1 MQLIDFA
8 ILVIFLFIYR
18 INYCHSGKDLKP
30 FLLVGGYSRSWIS
43 GLPICVRLRL
53 AEACRVAAS
62 ISRQNIWM
70 PLNYGW
76 IPVGRR
82 FHIHH
87 APLLWEAV
95 RDAMPSQVSHCQAYQ
110 VKNLP
115 VAHQR
120 SRLVIPSHQLQ
131 QEMRP
136 QSLIFNLGA
145 AGEQVPENLFEA
157 VVL

>member
-1 MQLIDFA
+1 MPGRLEGLFLIWSVPD
-8 ILVIFLFIYR
+8 
-18 INYCHSGKDLKP
+18 
-30 FLLVGGYSRSWIS
+30 
-43 GLPICVRLRL
+43 
-53 AEACRVAAS
+53 S
-62 ISRQNIWM
+62 ISRHNIWM